1 MRKLLT
7 FILFVLLPVLTVFA
21 QQPDSVITEFLSAS
35 VITEGNITYKVD
47 RTTHFFSSEE
57 VKAARDGRE
66 LVATVPNLFIDKQSN
81 TLATLA
87 GKKILILINGIKSTD
102 ADLQLIPAS
111 KIKKVD
117 FYDVPP
123 VRYMDMADIV
133 LNVITSRL
141 DTGWNGSVYARAGQM
156 YSHGDVA
163 LSRVSGNNKLTVNLG
178 SHFNHKRKVWDEETG
193 EFSYRLGDDE
203 YKYEYSQRQRE
214 WGNQYSGGVAWLN
227 GRPGDYMFQISAD
240 YSFYNN
246 KMGRDR
252 DIDFT
257 LNGLGN
263 PRSGVA
269 NNDVTT
275 MKPTVDVYF
284 EKTLSE
290 VSTLMAD
297 VTATSYSNDQNAFTS
312 ETGVFEDVLDLSTR
326 KNSVIGELV
335 YSYAKENRTFNAGYK
350 GTFGFLRSDL
360 AGSGVSKVRTGRQR
374 LYGEYS
380 SRHGSFSYRVSLG
393 AENNMRAGDDGFS
406 RFAFSPTLL
415 FSYRLN
421 KRNIL
426 RLRLDSE
433 TMMPDLQQ
441 MSCNRILIMENFY
454 RRGSADVHNSTG
466 YQSRLIYSYN
476 IPRKL
481 IVQTDAHYN
490 RTGGFLYDAFVQDGG
505 AWYLETRNAHHYSE
519 TGMNMIV
526 TYLPWTWLR
535 LGVDFSA
542 DRQTIKETASGEAYS
557 DWFFPVYLNA
567 SAVWGGWSLSYRQT
581 YGGKMLDGL
590 YRKGL
595 ERVSYLSLTY
605 DWKNWRF
612 GAQCLFPF
620 YDDKYSN
627 ETIAVAPIRH
637 LTHTNLRTKNREF
650 GFTISWFFQ
659 RGKENHSAKSLENSD
674 VDSGVFR
681 F

>member
-1 MRKLLT
+1 M
-7 FILFVLLPVLTVFA
+7 FVSLPVLTVLA

-123 VRYMDMADIV
+123 VRYMDMADVV

-163 LSRVSGNNKLTVNLG
+163 LSRVSGNNKLTLNLG

-227 GRPGDYMFQISAD
+227 GKPGDYMFQVSAD

-252 DIDFT
+252 DINFS
-257 LNGLGN
+257 LNGLEN
-263 PRSGVA
+263 PRSGGA
-269 NNDVTT
+269 SDDVTT

-312 ETGVFEDVLDLSTR
+312 ETGVFEDILDLSTR

-360 AGSGVSKVRTGRQR
+360 AGGGVSKVRTGRQR

-393 AENNMRAGDDGFS
+393 AENNLKAGDDGFS

-415 FSYRLN
+415 LSYRLN
-421 KRNIL
+421 KRNML

-433 TMMPDLQQ
+433 TSMPDIQQ
-441 MSCNRILIMENFY
+441 MSGNRILIMENFY

-466 YQSRLIYSYN
+466 YQSRLMYSYN

-481 IVQTDAHYN
+481 IVQADAHYN

-519 TGMNMIV
+519 TGMNMVV
-526 TYLPWTWLR
+526 TYLPWKWLR

-542 DRQTIKETASGEAYS
+542 DRQTIKETASSEAYS

-567 SAVWGGWSLSYRQT
+567 SAVWDSWSLSYRQT

-595 ERVSYLSLTY
+595 EKVSYLSLTY

-620 YDDKYSN
+620 YDDKFSN
-627 ETIAVAPIRH
+627 ETISIAPVRH
-637 LTHTNLRTKNREF
+637 ITQTNLRTKNREF

-659 RGKENHSAKSLENSD
+659 RGKENHSVKSLENSD

>member
-1 MRKLLT
+1 MKKSLLIT
-7 FILFVLLPVLTVFA
+7 VFAAISLLPVLA
-21 QQPDSVITEFLSAS
+21 QQPDSVITEILSAS

-47 RTTHFFSSEE
+47 RTTHFFSAAE

-66 LVATVPNLFIDKQSN
+66 LVATIPNLLIDKQSN

-102 ADLQLIPAS
+102 TDLQLIPAS

-123 VRYMDMADIV
+123 VRYMDMADVV

-141 DTGWNGSVYARAGQM
+141 DTGWNGSIYTRVGQM
-156 YSHGDVA
+156 YSHGNVA
-163 LSRVSGNNKLTVNLG
+163 LSRVSGDNKLTVNLG
-178 SHFNHKRKVWDEETG
+178 SHLNHKRKVWDEETG
-193 EFSYRLGDDE
+193 EFTYRLGDDE
-203 YKYEYSQRQRE
+203 YRYEYSQRQRE
-214 WGNQYSGGVAWLN
+214 WGDQYSGGVAWLN
-227 GRPGDYMFQISAD
+227 GKPGNYMFQISAD

-252 DIDFT
+252 VIDFA
-257 LNGLGN
+257 LNDLKS

-269 NNDVTT
+269 GNDVTT
-275 MKPTVDVYF
+275 MNPTVDVYF

-290 VSTLMAD
+290 ASTLMAD
-297 VTATSYSNDQNAFTS
+297 VTATSYSNDQSAFTS
-312 ETGVFEDVLDLSTR
+312 EPGFFEDILDLNTR
-326 KNSVIGELV
+326 KNSVIGELL
-335 YSYAKENRTFNAGYK
+335 YSYAKENRTFSAGYR
-350 GTFGFLRSDL
+350 GSFGSLRSDL
-360 AGSGVSKVRTGRQR
+360 SGGSVTNVRTGRQR

-380 SRHGSFSYRVSLG
+380 SSHGPFSYRVSLG
-393 AENNMRAGDDGFS
+393 AENNMKAGDDGFS

-415 FSYRLN
+415 FSYKLN
-421 KRNIL
+421 KRNRL

-433 TMMPDLQQ
+433 TAMPDIQQ
-441 MSCNRILIMENFY
+441 MSGNRILIMENFY

-466 YQSRLIYSYN
+466 YRSRLIYSYN

-490 RTGGFLYDAFVQDGG
+490 RTAGFLYDAFVQDGG
-505 AWYLETRNAHHYSE
+505 AWYLETRNAHHFSE
-519 TGMNMIV
+519 AGMNMVV
-526 TYLPWTWLR
+526 TYLPWKWLQ
-535 LGVDFSA
+535 LDVDFSA
-542 DRQTIKETASGEAYS
+542 DRQAIRETASGETYS

-567 SAVWGGWSLSYRQT
+567 SAVWGDWSLSCRQT
-581 YGGKMLDGL
+581 FGGKMLDGL

-595 ERVSYLSLTY
+595 EKVSYLSLTY

-620 YDDKYSN
+620 QDDKFSN
-627 ETIAVAPIRH
+627 ETAAIAPVSHVTR
-637 LTHTNLRTKNREF
+637 TNLRTKNREF
-650 GFTISWFFQ
+650 GITVSWFFQ
-659 RGKENHSAKSLENSD
+659 RGRKNYSAKSLENSD

>member
-1 MRKLLT
+1 MKKSLLIT
-7 FILFVLLPVLTVFA
+7 IFAAVSLLPVHA
-21 QQPDSVITEFLSAS
+21 QQPDSVITEILSAS

-47 RTTHFFSSEE
+47 RTTHFFSAAE

-66 LVATVPNLFIDKQSN
+66 LVAKIPNLLIDKQSN

-102 ADLQLIPAS
+102 TDLQLIPAS

-123 VRYMDMADIV
+123 VRYMDMADVV
-133 LNVITSRL
+133 LNVVTSRL
-141 DTGWNGSVYARAGQM
+141 DTGWNGSVYTRVGQM

-178 SHFNHKRKVWDEETG
+178 GHFNHKRKVWDEETG
-193 EFSYRLGDDE
+193 EFSYRLGGDE
-203 YKYEYSQRQRE
+203 YKYEYSQKQRE

-227 GRPGDYMFQISAD
+227 GKPGDYMLQISAD
-240 YSFYNN
+240 YSFFNN
-246 KMGRDR
+246 KMSRDR
-252 DIDFT
+252 YIDFA
-257 LNGLGN
+257 LNGLKDT
-263 PRSGVA
+263 RYGVA
-269 NNDVTT
+269 SNDVTT

-290 VSTLMAD
+290 TSTLMAD

-312 ETGVFEDVLDLSTR
+312 ETDAFEDLLDLRTR

-335 YSYAKENRTFNAGYK
+335 WSYAKENRTFNAGYR
-350 GTFGFLRSDL
+350 GAFGFLRSDL
-360 AGSGVSKVRTGRQR
+360 SGSGVTNVRTGRQR

-393 AENNMRAGDDGFS
+393 AENNMKAGDDGFS
-406 RFAFSPTLL
+406 RFAFSPTVLL
-415 FSYRLN
+415 SYRLN
-421 KRNIL
+421 KRNML

-433 TMMPDLQQ
+433 TSMPDIQQ
-441 MSCNRILIMENFY
+441 MSGNRILIMENFY
-454 RRGSADVHNSTG
+454 RRGNAEVHNSTG

-490 RTGGFLYDAFVQDGG
+490 RTAGFLYDAFVQDGD
-505 AWYLETRNAHHYSE
+505 AWYLETRNAHRFSE
-519 TGMNMIV
+519 AGMNMIV
-526 TYLPWTWLR
+526 TYIPWKWLR
-535 LGVDFSA
+535 LGVDVSA
-542 DRQTIKETASGEAYS
+542 DRQTIKETSSGVAFS

-567 SAVWGGWSLSYRQT
+567 SAVWGNWSLSCRQT
-581 YGGKMLDGL
+581 FGGKMLDGL

-595 ERVSYLSLTY
+595 EKVSYLSLTY
-605 DWKNWRF
+605 GWKNWQF

-627 ETIAVAPIRH
+627 ETVSFAPVRH
-637 LTHTNLRTKNREF
+637 VTQTNLRTKNREF

>member
-1 MRKLLT
+1 MKKLLIT
-7 FILFVLLPVLTVFA
+7 ALLVFTPVLTIFA
-21 QQPDSVITEFLSAS
+21 QQQDSVITEILSAS

-47 RTTHFFSSEE
+47 RTTHFFSAAE
-57 VKAARDGRE
+57 VKAARDGRD
-66 LVATVPNLFIDKQSN
+66 LVATIPNLLIDKQSN

-87 GKKILILINGIKSTD
+87 GKKILILINGVKSTD
-102 ADLQLIPAS
+102 TDLQLIPAS

-123 VRYMDMADIV
+123 VRYMDMADVV
-133 LNVITSRL
+133 LNVVTSRL
-141 DTGWNGSVYARAGQM
+141 DTGWNGSIYTRVGQM
-156 YSHGDVA
+156 YSHGNVA
-163 LSRVSGNNKLTVNLG
+163 LSRVSGDSKLTVNLG
-178 SHFNHKRKVWDEETG
+178 SHLNHKRKVWDEETG
-193 EFSYRLGDDE
+193 EFTYRLGDDE
-203 YKYEYSQRQRE
+203 YMYEYSQRQRE
-214 WGNQYSGGVAWLN
+214 WGDQYSGGVAWLN
-227 GRPGDYMFQISAD
+227 GKPGDYMFQISAD
-240 YSFYNN
+240 CSFNN
-246 KMGRDR
+246 SRMERNR
-252 DIDFT
+252 DIDFA
-257 LNGLGN
+257 LNGLGST
-263 PRSGVA
+263 RSGVA
-269 NNDVTT
+269 SNDVTT
-275 MKPTVDVYF
+275 LNPTVDVYF
-284 EKTLSE
+284 EKTLSD

-297 VTATSYSNDQNAFTS
+297 VTATSYSNDQSAFTS
-312 ETGVFEDVLDLSTR
+312 ETGAFEDVLDLSAR

-335 YSYAKENRTFNAGYK
+335 YSYAKENQTFNAGYR
-350 GTFGFLRSDL
+350 GAFGFLRSDL
-360 AGSGVSKVRTGRQR
+360 SGSGVTNVRTGRQR

-393 AENNMRAGDDGFS
+393 AENNMKAGDDGFS

-415 FSYRLN
+415 LSYRLN
-421 KRNIL
+421 KRNML

-433 TMMPDLQQ
+433 TAMPDIQQ
-441 MSCNRILIMENFY
+441 MSGNRILIMENFY

-481 IVQTDAHYN
+481 IVQADAHYN
-490 RTGGFLYDAFVQDGG
+490 RTSGFLYDAFVQDEG
-505 AWYLETRNAHHYSE
+505 AWYLETRNAHHFSE
-519 TGMNMIV
+519 TGVNMVV
-526 TYLPWTWLR
+526 TCVPWEWLR

-542 DRQTIKETASGEAYS
+542 DRQTIRETASGEAFS

-567 SAVWGGWSLSYRQT
+567 SVTFGNWSLYCRQT
-581 YGGKMLDGL
+581 FGGKMLDGL

-605 DWKNWRF
+605 DWKNWQF

-627 ETIAVAPIRH
+627 GTVAIAPVRH
-637 LTHTNLRTKNREF
+637 VTQTNLRTKNREF
-650 GFTISWFFQ
+650 GLTVSWFFQ
-659 RGKENHSAKSLENSD
+659 RGKKNYSSKSLENTD